1 MSITLNQ
8 DTTQILIEE
17 EYKSLARVHKPQG
30 RMQKGKLL
38 AEATRNIEEL
48 LKDENKFKEWLQSKK

>member
-1 MSITLNQ
+1 
-8 DTTQILIEE
+8 
-17 EYKSLARVHKPQG
+17 
-30 RMQKGKLL
+30 MQKGRLL